1 MDTPEANDG
10 LLLDLMLG
18 KLAVYL
24 RMCGWDAAYA
34 GDRGLEADEV
44 IHRVATAE
52 DRVVVTRDR
61 ELARQATRG
70 VLLESREVVDQV
82 AELRSLGMQ
91 LDLCDPPI
99 RCGRCNGILD
109 PEPPEQ
115 TRPSYAPDDP
125 AIACYRCRSC
135 DQYFW
140 KGSHWAAVRDVLEE
154 RSS

>member
-1 MDTPEANDG
+1 MSAPAADDR

-44 IHRVATAE
+44 IHRIAAAE

-61 ELARQATRG
+61 GLARQVDRG
-70 VLLESREVVDQV
+70 VLLERREVADQV

-91 LDLCDPPI
+91 LELCDPPI

-109 PEPPEQ
+109 PGPAEQ

-135 DQYFW
+135 AQYFW
-140 KGSHWAAVRDVLEE
+140 KGSHWAAVRDVLAE